1 MVNKVILIGN
11 LVRDAESISGT
22 RGPVTRMR
30 IATTMYWRDAEGNH
44 RETADFHNLVAF
56 QRLAEICGQYCLKG
70 RRVYVEGRLR
80 TRDYEG
86 NDGLRRTST
95 EVVLEHMRLLDRRE
109 DSGLDAPPTGDDQLA
124 AVAVHDEAHLDG
136 SAAAVD
142 ESQLALR

>member
-1 MVNKVILIGN
+1 MVNKVILIGH
-11 LVRDAESISGT
+11 LTRDAESLSGA

-30 IATTMYWRDAEGNH
+30 IATTLYWRDAEGNH

-56 QRLAEICGQYCLKG
+56 QRLAEICGQYCMKG

-86 NDGLRRTST
+86 ADGLRRSST

-109 DSGLDAPPTGDDQLA
+109 DAGPGTDEQLA
-124 AVAVHDEAHLDG
+124 GTAAHDDAHLDG
-136 SAAAVD
+136 ATAASE
-142 ESQLALR
+142 ESQLAVSGAAR